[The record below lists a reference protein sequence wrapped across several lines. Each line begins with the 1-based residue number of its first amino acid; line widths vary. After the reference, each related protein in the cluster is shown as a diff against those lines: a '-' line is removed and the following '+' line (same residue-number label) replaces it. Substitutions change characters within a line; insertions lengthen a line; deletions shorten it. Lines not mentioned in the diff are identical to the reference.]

1 MNLVPRRLRIEKD
14 VILRIHR
21 ILLGKGKILVS
32 LGQEVTPEEIIGV
45 GETPG
50 GFMTINLSSSLQ
62 VQPKDVGKYLKRKL
76 GDRIY
81 KGELLAQKS
90 SWLFK
95 KAKVVTSP
103 SDGILDFINEKSG
116 EIRITPLPKKI
127 NLPAGVYGVVE
138 DISKLSGVVAIR
150 TQVARI
156 YGVCGSGRARD
167 GILQI
172 LTNRTDMTLKS
183 SVTQKYQ
190 GNILVGGSLLPKN
203 SIMAAISNG
212 VNGIITGGINA
223 KDYKGMAG
231 GRLTF
236 PKRLEND
243 IGISILVCEG
253 FGSQSLG
260 EDIYEILK
268 EYEGK
273 FVTIDGNKTTV
284 YLPSSSSSCMIKIRK
299 TQAFNEVGNIL
310 SDDKELFELKIGQ
323 RVRVI
328 GSSFSAEQGKIVAI
342 DKSQTRL
349 ASGISG
355 CLATIE
361 TRRRK
366 IQMPIQ
372 NLELI

>member
-1 MNLVPRRLRIEKD
+1 MNLAPKRLRIEKD
-14 VILRIHR
+14 VILKINR
-21 ILLGKGKILVS
+21 LLPGKGKIFVS
-32 LGQEVTPEEIIGV
+32 LGQEVTPDEIIGV
-45 GETPG
+45 GEMPG

-62 VQPKDVGKYLKRKL
+62 VQPKDTGKYLKRKL
-76 GDRIY
+76 GDRVY
-81 KGELLAQKS
+81 KDELLAQKS

-95 KAKVVTSP
+95 KAKVITSP

-127 NLPAGVYGVVE
+127 SLPAGVYGVVE
-138 DISKLSGVVAIR
+138 DISKPSGVVMIR

-156 YGVCGSGRARD
+156 YGVCGSGRTRD

-172 LTNRTDMTLKS
+172 LTNRTTDIRTD
-183 SVTQKYQ
+183 VE
-190 GNILVGGSLLPKN
+190 GHILVGGSLLSKD
-203 SIMAAISNG
+203 SIRTAISNG

-223 KDYKGMAG
+223 EDYKGMAG
-231 GRLTF
+231 GRLNF
-236 PKRLEND
+236 PKRMEND
-243 IGISILVCEG
+243 VGISIVVCEG
-253 FGSQSLG
+253 FGAQALG
-260 EDIYEILK
+260 EDIYAILK

-273 FVTIDGNKTTV
+273 FVQVDGNKAV
-284 YLPSSSSSCMIKIRK
+284 IYLPSYNSSCMIKIRK
-299 TQAFNEVGNIL
+299 TQVFDEVDKIL
-310 SDDKELFELKIGQ
+310 SDEELFELKIDQ

-349 ASGISG
+349 ASGISA

-366 IQMPIQ
+366 IRVPIS
-372 NLELI
+372 NVEVIPT